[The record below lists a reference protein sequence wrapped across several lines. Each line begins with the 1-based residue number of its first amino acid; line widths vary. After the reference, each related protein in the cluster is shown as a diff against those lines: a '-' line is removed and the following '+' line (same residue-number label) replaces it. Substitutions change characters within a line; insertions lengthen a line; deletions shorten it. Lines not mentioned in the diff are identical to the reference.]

1 MNNKKKSSPFLWY
14 MVIPSILFVLIV
26 TGLNIFLYNQELGF
40 YKNIYNNEI
49 AGTQSMINRRFQSAM
64 VAAETIRAY
73 FLGSQT
79 VTKEEFDQFGEV
91 LTKNIA
97 SGSIA
102 MPVTAEW
109 VDEKNNIQYVYPM
122 NADNAKIVG
131 LDLNKYPNRLLP
143 ITKAKETRSPVI
155 TEPIMLGQGY
165 PGLLLYSPIYKGEEY
180 LGQSVVVIR
189 LANLL
194 APIPGSTP
202 IYNKD
207 EYIQTDK
214 FIIPFDDDMIFNK
227 NGERIINPAG
237 DLKKD
242 PISQEYSASIKG
254 VVSEKIIFADK
265 TWQLKFSPT
274 YTQAIYKRVSAYVGL
289 SLILEIIFIS
299 FLWTLH
305 RGKQKILLEKART
318 DALMQSVG
326 DGLMAVDGNGVITY
340 ANKKAE
346 DLSGYNAK
354 EAVGKSYLD
363 FWKLVDDKGNVVPQ
377 KERPFHKA
385 IIKKELINIPLSD
398 HLYLLKK
405 DGTRFPFSS
414 TIAPVVVG
422 GQVSGSIMSFRDI
435 TKESEVDRMKTEFLS
450 LASHQLLTPSS
461 AIKWTCELL
470 LGGDYGKMTSKQI
483 SSIQNIYSSNES
495 MISLVNS
502 LLNVSR
508 IEAGRIIIDPKP
520 TNLRELADSMIEE
533 VNNKIVAKNQTLT
546 IVSDKNLPKINIDP
560 KLIREVYKNLL
571 TNAIKY
577 TPEGGKISVNIDIKG
592 EEIVSKVRDNGY
604 GILEKDK
611 NKVFQKFYRGENI
624 VRIEK
629 DGNGLGLYLIKQ
641 IVDVSGG
648 KIGFESKENEGTT
661 FWFSLPLAGSK
672 PKAGEVSV
680 S

>member
-1 MNNKKKSSPFLWY
+1 
-14 MVIPSILFVLIV
+14 
-26 TGLNIFLYNQELGF
+26 
-40 YKNIYNNEI
+40 
-49 AGTQSMINRRFQSAM
+49 
-64 VAAETIRAY
+64 
-73 FLGSQT
+73 
-79 VTKEEFDQFGEV
+79 
-91 LTKNIA
+91 
-97 SGSIA
+97 
-102 MPVTAEW
+102 
-109 VDEKNNIQYVYPM
+109 
-122 NADNAKIVG
+122 
-131 LDLNKYPNRLLP
+131 
-143 ITKAKETRSPVI
+143 
-155 TEPIMLGQGY
+155 
-165 PGLLLYSPIYKGEEY
+165 
-180 LGQSVVVIR
+180 
-189 LANLL
+189 
-194 APIPGSTP
+194 
-202 IYNKD
+202 
-207 EYIQTDK
+207 
-214 FIIPFDDDMIFNK
+214 
-227 NGERIINPAG
+227 
-237 DLKKD
+237 
-242 PISQEYSASIKG
+242 
-254 VVSEKIIFADK
+254 
-265 TWQLKFSPT
+265 
-274 YTQAIYKRVSAYVGL
+274 
-289 SLILEIIFIS
+289 
-299 FLWTLH
+299 
-305 RGKQKILLEKART
+305 
-318 DALMQSVG
+318 
-326 DGLMAVDGNGVITY
+326 
-340 ANKKAE
+340 
-346 DLSGYNAK
+346 
-354 EAVGKSYLD
+354 
-363 FWKLVDDKGNVVPQ
+363 
-377 KERPFHKA
+377 
-385 IIKKELINIPLSD
+385 
-398 HLYLLKK
+398 
-405 DGTRFPFSS
+405 
-414 TIAPVVVG
+414 
-422 GQVSGSIMSFRDI
+422 MSFRDI